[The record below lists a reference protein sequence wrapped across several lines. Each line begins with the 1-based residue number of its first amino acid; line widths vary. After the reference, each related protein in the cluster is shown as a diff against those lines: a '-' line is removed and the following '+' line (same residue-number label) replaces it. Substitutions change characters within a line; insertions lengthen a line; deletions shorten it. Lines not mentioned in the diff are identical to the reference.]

1 MIYIA
6 IIQMAP
12 EKTMCIKAK
21 NMDHSKG
28 QFLKFRK
35 IRSLLFKSANFYPNI
50 YLKGIFFRILTENLA
65 GQKNL
70 SEEG

>member
-50 YLKGIFFRILTENLA
+50 YLKGIFLEF
-65 GQKNL
+65 
-70 SEEG
+70 